1 VKLVVTIDVE
11 EEGLFRNR
19 YEGRDVPVRNV
30 VELLRLDPIV
40 REWAIVPTLLVTDPV
55 ARHGPHRDLLLRL
68 RREWGAEIG
77 AHLHP
82 WNTPPLQAAAA
93 PEPVS
98 SERMPRELLS
108 AKLQALLQSIAAMGV
123 TPTAFRMGRYN
134 MGPQLFSLLEGSG
147 IRVDSSIAPMRRF
160 AAGPDHLAAPVDP
173 YFPDPAA
180 PTAPGASPILEVPL
194 TIVPL
199 TPRLGAVLD
208 RVRQR
213 TPLSDRWIVWAA
225 TRLGSLPA
233 QPMWTGLERLKA
245 AVRLHR
251 HRGGQVL
258 TIGFHSSE
266 LMPGGCP
273 RHPTVAHVDRFLDKL
288 RRFFGW
294 LHREATVESLTLSEL
309 ADRVRDRVPP
319 REKRIR

>member
-1 VKLVVTIDVE
+1 MKLVVTIDVE
-11 EEGLFRNR
+11 EEGLFRNH
-19 YEGRDVPVRNV
+19 YAARDVPVRNV
-30 VELLRLDPIV
+30 GELLRLDPIV
-40 REWAIVPTLLVTDPV
+40 REWAIAPTLLVTDPV

-68 RREWGAEIG
+68 TRDWGAEIG

-82 WNTPPLQAAAA
+82 WNTPPLQAAAE

-98 SERMPRELLS
+98 SERMPRELLA
-108 AKLQALLQSIAAMGV
+108 AKLHALLQSIAAMGV

-147 IRVDSSIAPMRRF
+147 IRVDSSIAPMRRS
-160 AAGPDHLAAPVDP
+160 AGGPDHLAAPVDP
-173 YFPDPAA
+173 YFPDPAD

-194 TIVPL
+194 TIVPI

-213 TPLSDRWIVWAA
+213 APLSDRWIVWTAMH
-225 TRLGSLPA
+225 LGSLPA
-233 QPMWTGLERLKA
+233 QPTWTGLGRLKA

-273 RHPTVAHVDRFLDKL
+273 QHPTAAHVDRFLDKL

-294 LHREATVESLTLSEL
+294 LHREVTVESLTLSAL
-309 ADRVRDRVPP
+309 GDLFRAGVVDR
-319 REKRIR
+319 